1 MTQPF
6 KMREII
12 FLPDL
17 DSRFPDHT
25 WVFWASPPV
34 SILNALTSPFA
45 KHDDDDDVNAEE
57 EAYWAAISECVLD
70 TGESK
75 KDWGTAEKVRAAF
88 YSEGED
94 DLELLGGIITA
105 YTVRLLDKRDAR
117 QKKIQARSN
126 STGTGKSKPQA
137 ASTSPT

>member
-6 KMREII
+6 KLRDVI

-17 DSRFPDHT
+17 DDRFPDHT
-25 WVFWASPPV
+25 WTFWASPPI
-34 SILNALTSPFA
+34 SILNALISPFA
-45 KHDDDDDVNAEE
+45 KHDDDDVNAEE
-57 EAYWAAISECVLD
+57 EAYMAAISECVLD
-70 TGESK
+70 TGESE
-75 KDWGTAEKVRAAF
+75 KDWSTLEKVREAF
-88 YSEGED
+88 YSGGED
-94 DLELLGGIITA
+94 VELLGGIVSA

-126 STGTGKSKPQA
+126 NTGTGKNKPQQ

>member
-6 KMREII
+6 KLRDVI

-17 DSRFPDHT
+17 DKRFPDHT

-34 SILNALTSPFA
+34 SILNALISPFA
-45 KHDDDDDVNAEE
+45 KYDDDGDISAEE
-57 EAYWAAISECVLD
+57 EAYMAAISACVLD
-70 TGESK
+70 TGESQ
-75 KDWGTAEKVRAAF
+75 KDWSTPEKVRAAF
-88 YSEGED
+88 YSGGD
-94 DLELLGGIITA
+94 DVELLGGIITA
-105 YTVRLLDKRDAR
+105 YTVRLLDKRDER

-126 STGTGKSKPQA
+126 NIGTGKNKPLT